1 VGPHVRTQGETPSAD
16 GVKLFE
22 TGLCAGADPAEVT

>member
-1 VGPHVRTQGETPSAD
+1 VGPHARTQGETPPTD

-22 TGLCAGADPAEVT
+22 TGLCGADPAEVT